1 LLSRNFVQLKIPVRR
16 KGPNSPHI
24 RASTPGRAA
33 RRRAWAL
40 PALAA
45 LLACTLPVRP
55 SHADEGAAPF
65 RDTYGEVGLLEIPSA
80 RMADDGQLSFTV
92 GALKN
97 TNRFAIGFQI
107 LPWLEGSFRYSSIQ
121 NFNGNVTDFDRS
133 FGLKMRLFQETEY
146 IPDISL
152 GMRDIVGTGIYGAEY
167 LVATKKLWD
176 FELTAGLGWGR
187 LADNATFTNP
197 FAELFSSFKVRA
209 PGGGTNTG
217 QVEFGQLFHGPNM
230 GVFGGL
236 KWNTPIDNVAVI
248 AEYGSDHYV
257 REARDHVF
265 NPRTPF
271 NVGLAWRPLSDLTLT
286 GGWLYGTSWGAIA
299 SLSLDPTQEPSSSRL
314 GPQPLPVQQRSE
326 QEQQHAVEGY
336 VKQTTSEA
344 QIDAG
349 GAWVGADATTP
360 DSKVELVSRVANGS
374 AAVRNA
380 EIDGRTL
387 VVDVRSGAVT
397 TAQCEKYAKI
407 AATSTAPVDSVAIVD
422 LDHGS
427 GSPILCPA
435 PRPQLPRTIYASLEQ
450 QMETFSDVGTGGG
463 APADAAPPPDALDK
477 QAVESNVRTAAAA
490 QGLRIE
496 AIGIGTHEIVVYY
509 SNTTYFLESDAIGRM
524 ARILL
529 AATPASVEAMRLVAV
544 VSGVPQ
550 QEVEVL
556 RAPLERM
563 FAQRADTIEIA
574 QAISLK
580 SPPLDHPLLD
590 EGQSGTYPRF
600 TWSLSP
606 VVRQELFDPNEPV
619 QIQLLGALVA
629 TLQILP
635 GLSLNTQ
642 LEGNIYNDFNFT
654 RTSNSVLPHVR
665 SDFAEYLKHGINGIS
680 DLYASYDTRLAP
692 DVFVEAK
699 AGYLEDMF
707 AGGGLQGLW
716 RPEDERWA
724 LGFDVYDVW
733 QRSFDRLFGFRP
745 YHVVTGHVN
754 VYYQSPWYG
763 INFAVH
769 AGRYLAGD
777 YGATFEV
784 TREFLTDVEIG
795 AFATFTNV
803 PFAKFGEGSFDKGLI
818 IRIPLDWVLPFN
830 TQSSYDLDLR
840 PLTRDGGQ
848 RLVNDDSLYDETRGT
863 SYGEI
868 VNHLEDIGYP

>member
-1 LLSRNFVQLKIPVRR
+1 MKIPVRR

-24 RASTPGRAA
+24 RAGSLQGRAA
-33 RRRAWAL
+33 RRRAWRTGLSAF
-40 PALAA
+40 AA
-45 LLACTLPVRP
+45 LLACALATRP

-92 GALKN
+92 GMMEN
-97 TNRFAIGFQI
+97 TSRFSIGFQI

-133 FGLKMRLFQETEY
+133 FGLKIRLSQETEY
-146 IPDISL
+146 MPDISL
-152 GMRDIVGTGIYGAEY
+152 GMRDIIGTGIYGAEY

-176 FELTAGLGWGR
+176 FELTGGLGWGR
-187 LADNATFTNP
+187 LADNATFPNP
-197 FAELFSSFKVRA
+197 FGEVFSSFKVRP
-209 PGGGTNTG
+209 PGGGSNSG
-217 QVEFGQLFHGPNM
+217 QVDFGELFHGPNM
-230 GVFGGL
+230 GLFGGF

-248 AEYGSDHYV
+248 AEYSSDHYV
-257 REARDHVF
+257 REAQAHVF
-265 NPRTPF
+265 NPRTPI
-271 NVGLAWRPLSDLTLT
+271 NVGLAWRPLSMLTLT

-299 SLSLDPTQEPSSSRL
+299 SLALDPTQEPSPTRL
-314 GPQPLPVQQRSE
+314 GPPPLPVQQRTD

-336 VKQTTSEA
+336 VKQNTNEA
-344 QIDAG
+344 AIDAG
-349 GAWVGADATTP
+349 GTWVGADATTP
-360 DSKVELVSRVANGS
+360 DAKIELVSRVTNGS

-387 VVDVRSGAVT
+387 VVDVHSGAVNM
-397 TAQCEKYAKI
+397 AQCQKYAKI
-407 AATSTAPVDSVAIVD
+407 AATSPAPVDSVAIVD
-422 LDHGS
+422 FGRGGD
-427 GSPILCPA
+427 SPVLCAA

-450 QMETFSDVGTGGG
+450 METFSDVGAGGG
-463 APADAAPPPDALDK
+463 APADAAPAPPRDAIDK
-477 QAVESNVRTAAAA
+477 QAVESSIRTAAAA

-496 AIGIGTHEIVVYY
+496 ALGIGAHEIVVYY
-509 SNTTYFLESDAIGRM
+509 SNTTYFLESSAIGRM

-529 AATPASVEAMRLVAV
+529 AATPPSIEAIRLVAV

-550 QEVEVL
+550 QEVEML

-563 FAQRADTIEIA
+563 FDQHADPMEIA

-606 VVRQELFDPNEPV
+606 VFRQELFDPNEPL
-619 QIQLLGALVA
+619 QIQLLAALDG
-629 TLQILP
+629 TLEILP
-635 GLSLNTQ
+635 GLSLTTQ

-665 SDFAEYLKHGINGIS
+665 SDFAQYLKHGINGIS
-680 DLYASYDTRLAP
+680 TLYASYDTRLAP
-692 DVFVEAK
+692 DVFFEAK

-707 AGGGLQGLW
+707 AGGGVQALW
-716 RPEDERWA
+716 RPEGDRWA

-733 QRSFDRLFGFRP
+733 QRNFNRLFGLRP
-745 YHVVTGHVN
+745 YHVVTGHVTA
-754 VYYQSPWYG
+754 YYQSPWYG

-784 TREFLTDVEIG
+784 TREFLTDVEVG

-830 TQSSYDLDLR
+830 TQSEDDIDLR

-848 RLVNDDSLYDETRGT
+848 RLIEDDSLYDETRRT

-868 VNHLEDIGYP
+868 VNHLEDVGYP